1 MKERA
6 AKGLKVKEPLIFERS
21 SEARRGIAPYAG
33 GVPEA
38 DPSKLIPVDLLR
50 PEDDAMEGFPEVAEI
65 DVMRHYTRLSQWN
78 FGVDTGFYPLGS
90 CTMKYNPRVNEVV
103 SRMSGFS
110 RLHPL
115 ADEASAQGA
124 LRLMYELERDLAEI
138 TGLPA
143 VSLQPSAGAQGEL
156 CGLLAMAAYFEAR
169 GETSKKRVIIPDTAH
184 GTNPASARLA
194 GFDVTPVKV
203 GPEGIL
209 TLEAVEKVI
218 GEDVAAIMLTNPNTL
233 GLFETSIKE
242 IAEAV
247 HKAGG
252 LMYCDGANL
261 NALMGIARLG
271 DMGVD
276 VVHINLH
283 KTFSTPHGGG
293 GPGSGPVAVIEAL
306 EPFLPVPRIEK
317 RGDAFGLDTDHPYSI
332 GRLNAF
338 YGNFAVMVRAFAY
351 IRRLGPEGL
360 RRVSETAILN
370 ANYIRVR
377 LMDDFDLPFDH
388 VPCMHECVF
397 SDKLQAPHDVTTL
410 DMAKRLMDY
419 GFHPPTIY
427 FPLVVHG
434 AMMIEPTETESLETI
449 DGFIDAMKAIAEE
462 ARTRPEVVKNAPQN
476 TVVGRVDEARAVR
489 KPYLRWRPED
499 GADRG

>member
-6 AKGLKVKEPLIFERS
+6 AKGLKIKEPLIFEKS
-21 SEARRGIAPYAG
+21 SEARRGIAPDPG
-33 GVPEA
+33 RVPTV
-38 DPSKLIPVDLLR
+38 DPGEIIPEGLLR
-50 PEDDAMEGFPEVAEI
+50 PQDDTMEGFPEVAEI
-65 DVMRHYTRLSQWN
+65 DVVRHYTRLSQWN
-78 FGVDTGFYPLGS
+78 FGVDTGLYPLGS
-90 CTMKYNPRVNEVV
+90 CTMKYNPRINEAL
-103 SRMSGFS
+103 SRLPGFA

-115 ADEASAQGA
+115 VDENLAQGA
-124 LRLMYELERDLAEI
+124 LRLMYELEQDLAEI
-138 TGLPA
+138 TGLHA

-156 CGLLAMAAYFEAR
+156 CGLLAMAAYFRNR
-169 GETSKKRVIIPDTAH
+169 GETKKKRVIIPDTAH

-209 TLEAVEKVI
+209 TLHAVEKVLDT
-218 GEDVAAIMLTNPNTL
+218 DVAAIMLTNPNTL
-233 GLFETSIKE
+233 GLFETKIKE

-247 HKAGG
+247 HRAGG

-293 GPGSGPVAVIEAL
+293 GPGSGPVAVTEAL
-306 EPFLPVPRIEK
+306 EPFLPVPRIVK
-317 RGDAFGLDTDHPYSI
+317 RGNDLAFDSDRPLSI

-338 YGNFAVMVRAFAY
+338 YGNFAVMVRAYAY

-397 SDKLQAPHDVTTL
+397 SDKLQAPHGITTL
-410 DMAKRLMDY
+410 DMAKRLIDY

-427 FPLVVHG
+427 FPTVVHG
-434 AMMIEPTETESLETI
+434 AMMIEPTETESIETL
-449 DGFIDAMKAIAEE
+449 DGFIDAMKTIATE
-462 ARTRPEVVKNAPQN
+462 ARTSPELIKNAPHN
-476 TVVGRVDEARAVR
+476 TIVGRVDEARAVR
-489 KPYLRWRPED
+489 RPCLRWRHE
-499 GADRG
+499 GEAERG